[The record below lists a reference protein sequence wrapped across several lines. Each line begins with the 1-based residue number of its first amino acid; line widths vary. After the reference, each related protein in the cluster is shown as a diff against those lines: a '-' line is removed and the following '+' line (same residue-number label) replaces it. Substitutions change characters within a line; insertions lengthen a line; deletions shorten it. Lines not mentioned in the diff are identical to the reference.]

1 MEQTTDIVLQRYDTV
16 YFRIYC
22 SRDIALEI
30 NDRFS
35 YEIKDA
41 RFNPKVK
48 AGIWDGFIRLY
59 SLNTRTFPI
68 GLYDAFMSFCSES
81 DYTVS
86 VDGDPILTQTQITPN
101 DLYEFVS
108 GLTLKTKTGNEIS
121 VRSYQYSGA
130 YKAIRDR
137 RRVILSP
144 TGSGKSLIQYLV
156 VRYLRSLG
164 YNILIVVPSTG
175 LVTQLKGDFED
186 YSYYDTNWNAEDD
199 VTMLPS
205 EKKRLEKNGM
215 TPILISTWHSLTKK
229 PDSFFEF
236 FDCVI
241 VDEVQSAKANELQ
254 NILKKL
260 TNADIRL
267 GFTGTLN
274 DCVTDKMLIYA
285 MFGSPVRV
293 ADTVDLIDKKQLSEF
308 KLKVVALKYS
318 KEQKKPFRYYDA
330 TKSRMVQ
337 IPYKDEIKL
346 ICGNQKR
353 NRIVCRLAQ
362 VCSGNTLIL
371 YNFRE
376 HGKAIVDMLD
386 AKYTDKAVLY
396 IDGESSIAD
405 RQNVGV
411 AMSESKNIIAV
422 ASFGTFAA
430 GVNIPSIENVILASP
445 TKSDIRLLQSIGRG
459 LRKSEGKELCRI
471 FDIADL
477 IYTTKTMPNYTYK
490 HMVHRLKTYLE
501 NRFEY
506 EIMEVDFD

>member
-1 MEQTTDIVLQRYDTV
+1 MESTPDIVLQRYDKV
-16 YFRIYC
+16 YFKVIC

-30 NDRFS
+30 NDTFA

-59 SLNTRTFPI
+59 SLTNKTFPI
-68 GLYDAFMSFCSES
+68 GLYDAFMDFCVKSE
-81 DYTVS
+81 YTV
-86 VDGDPILTQTQITPN
+86 VVAGDPIIEKTDITPQV
-101 DLYEFVS
+101 LHEFVS
-108 GLTLKTKTGNEIS
+108 KLTLKTKKGVELD
-121 VRSYQYSGA
+121 VRSYQYVGVFKS
-130 YKAIRDR
+130 IRDR
-137 RRVILSP
+137 RRVVLSP

-156 VRYLRSLG
+156 VRYLRSIG
-164 YNILIVVPSTG
+164 HNIVIIVPSTG

-186 YSYYDTNWNAEDD
+186 YSYYDSTWNADD
-199 VTMLPS
+199 EILMLPA
-205 EKKRLEKNGM
+205 EKKRFERGE
-215 TPILISTWHSLTKK
+215 TPPIIISTWHSLVKK
-229 PDSFFEF
+229 PDSFFTY
-236 FDCVI
+236 FDCVM

-274 DCVTDKMLIYA
+274 DCVTDKMLIHA
-285 MFGSPVRV
+285 MFGSSIRV

-308 KLKVVALKYS
+308 NLKVIALKYS
-318 KEQKKPFRYYDA
+318 KEKKKPFRYYDES
-330 TKSRMVQ
+330 KGRMVQ

-346 ICGNQKR
+346 ICSDDKR
-353 NRIVCRLAQ
+353 NRVVCKLAQ
-362 VCSGNTLIL
+362 ACSGNTLIL
-371 YNFRE
+371 YNFRD
-376 HGKAIVDMLD
+376 HGRALVKLLD
-386 AKYTDKAVLY
+386 TKYSDKVVLY
-396 IDGESSIAD
+396 IDGESSLKA
-405 RQNVGV
+405 RENVGV
-411 AMSESKNIIAV
+411 AMSEINNVVVV

-430 GVNIPSIENVILASP
+430 GVNIPSIQNVILASP

-459 LRKSEGKELCRI
+459 LRKSEGKTLCRI